1 MLSTLAIES
10 CTIYIP
16 AMTNSS
22 PTSPRPADP
31 LDDFLCFSL
40 YGAGLAMNR
49 IYKPLLEPFGITY
62 PQYLVLVA
70 LHARGDR
77 PVSDLGERLQLE
89 SNTLTPLL
97 KRLEGAGLIERR
109 RDTRDERVVRL
120 SLTSSGSDIASRALN
135 CVPDEVLKATGL
147 TSEELNALNRS
158 VVKLRDSLLRR

>member
-1 MLSTLAIES
+1 
-10 CTIYIP
+10 
-16 AMTNSS
+16 MTKTS
-22 PTSPRPADP
+22 PTPARPLDP

-70 LHARGDR
+70 LHARDDR

-97 KRLEGAGLIERR
+97 KRLEAAGLIERR
-109 RDTRDERVVRL
+109 RDSRDERVVRL
-120 SLTSSGSDIASRALN
+120 SLTDAGRDIAGKALD
-135 CVPDEVLKATGL
+135 CVPGEVLEATGL
-147 TSEELNALNRS
+147 TSAELDTLNRS
-158 VVKLRDSLLRR
+158 VAKLRDSLLRR

>member
-1 MLSTLAIES
+1 
-10 CTIYIP
+10 
-16 AMTNSS
+16 MTK
-22 PTSPRPADP
+22 TSPASARPVDP

-70 LHARGDR
+70 LHARDDR

-97 KRLEGAGLIERR
+97 KRLEAAGLIERR
-109 RDTRDERVVRL
+109 RDRRDERVVRL
-120 SLTSSGSDIASRALN
+120 SLTDAGRDIAGKALD
-135 CVPDEVLKATGL
+135 CVPGEVLEATGL
-147 TSEELNALNRS
+147 TSAELDTLNRS
-158 VVKLRDSLLRR
+158 VAKLRDSLLRR